1 MNSSCIATARNPTI
15 LLLTRKVR
23 SKNRQFDGICRGGSQ
38 TRPRSTGTSCS
49 PMRTPVILGRSVN
62 SAFRLQSLDG
72 TVLLP
77 GDSGGGV
84 WLDGKLVGNMWLSEK
99 DYDWRIWTWKST
111 QPATR
116 YVGTSIA
123 AQLPAG
129 IQSALPQDEPT
140 IVEADYT
147 DDALMDW

>member
-1 MNSSCIATARNPTI
+1 
-15 LLLTRKVR
+15 
-23 SKNRQFDGICRGGSQ
+23 
-38 TRPRSTGTSCS
+38 
-49 PMRTPVILGRSVN
+49 MRTPVILGRSVN